1 MAGQLITVR
10 MCRGDAL
17 SPWGFRLQG
26 GKDWG
31 TPLAI
36 SKLNPGSLA
45 EQAGLQL
52 GDFVIKIAN
61 QSAEHML
68 HHEAQD
74 AIKCAMNNLDL
85 QVQRGGT
92 LTWKPSVTPIG
103 DIPRPGSVNASTNF
117 TRTSLARNT
126 PDSRPIGTGHNVKP
140 KPFAGAGDRMLV
152 HKQFNSP
159 INLYSEDNI
168 KEALDA
174 HTEQLAPGVMGINFM
189 KPDAPVNKQ
198 SAVYQAILEEEQ
210 NQREVRPGIAPQS
223 QPRSP
228 SPAPG
233 GNYHPSSVIKHVDA
247 PTTRPGQSRPQ
258 ESSLNTCGQCGG
270 LITGVFCRIKDKNLH
285 PECFKCSTCGTS
297 LKNIGYFN
305 INDKLYCDTHA
316 RQAATLLSP
325 TNHYDP
331 MAIRPGAQIPRDA
344 GIVGVGGSPPPPK
357 PGSPRIEISSPSLGH
372 LIDRPSSPAVLGAIP
387 WHQQSPSGIHHVDA
401 PTSPRAF
408 QSSSPVLP
416 QTAPKPQYTPIS
428 PPNQSLYQPQPQPY
442 AWSDNQSNQT
452 GAGGS
457 KFTWPPKQSGTN
469 EYSST
474 LPGYRPAPGT
484 QQQRLYE
491 SSQFSSNANTSFS
504 GMNRTTN
511 NSNYGSTPPNVGASS
526 LGSRSMSRRGLG
538 QLKPQGSHGARIP
551 ICAQCGSP
559 IRGPFILAVGKTWCP
574 EHFNCANPP
583 CRRPLQ
589 DIGFVEERG
598 QLFCANCFVSHFAPN
613 CSKCGLKVKEDC
625 LVAIDKHWHPS
636 CFACGHCQRPIGS
649 AQFYMEDG
657 RQHCESCWN
666 QLYTTK
672 CIACNFPIE
681 PGDRWVEAL
690 NNNYHSQ
697 CFRCSICSRNLEG
710 ESFYAKGGRPFCKS
724 HAR

>member
-1 MAGQLITVR
+1 M
-10 MCRGDAL
+10 MMYSHD
-17 SPWGFRLQG
+17 F
-26 GKDWG
+26 
-31 TPLAI
+31 
-36 SKLNPGSLA
+36 LNPGSLA

-452 GAGGS
+452 GAD
-457 KFTWPPKQSGTN
+457 
-469 EYSST
+469 
-474 LPGYRPAPGT
+474 
-484 QQQRLYE
+484 
-491 SSQFSSNANTSFS
+491 TSFS

>member
-452 GAGGS
+452 GAD
-457 KFTWPPKQSGTN
+457 
-469 EYSST
+469 
-474 LPGYRPAPGT
+474 
-484 QQQRLYE
+484 
-491 SSQFSSNANTSFS
+491 TSFS